1 MRCAIP
7 AGEYYPFQRKTA
19 SLKRH
24 LENPQS
30 TFYGNCGN
38 KRVPSE
44 VLADY
49 GFTMDAADEDE
60 RLFELLLHSPLFG
73 AVRGICSQSG
83 PLSVNELLQKLA
95 DRQFTL
101 SKEELVAFINVC
113 TRAEKGKVSLIKA
126 RYHFFVRA
134 LEGAYITLNTPKQL
148 FLQRKLFTGNGS
160 QQQAVFECAIC
171 TDCGRTAIVGKRLVT
186 IWKM

>member
-7 AGEYYPFQRKTA
+7 AGEYYPFQRKQPA
-19 SLKRH
+19 LKDTWKIPNQ
-24 LENPQS
+24 LFTEIAE
-30 TFYGNCGN
+30 N

-44 VLADY
+44 ILADY

-134 LEGAYITLNTPKQL
+134 LEGLYYLKYTQTVVLAEKIIH
-148 FLQRKLFTGNGS
+148 RKWFSATGC
-160 QQQAVFECAIC
+160 V
-171 TDCGRTAIVGKRLVT
+171 
-186 IWKM
+186 